1 MRGKPIEEVNGWIL
15 KDVKLTA
22 RGRKK
27 VEDAYEWH
35 FAGGYLRDA
44 GEDPS
49 TYEFWD
55 RVDAEKIGEVEDWI
69 FDIEFDA
76 LHGLQ
81 HPACRMKDE
90 IINFVEGEDYV
101 IEMQS
106 EEAFDLELIAQRLN
120 ETHKTFEAELKR
132 LGW

>member
-1 MRGKPIEEVNGWIL
+1 MEIKPIVEIDGWIL
-15 KDVKLTA
+15 KKVYLTTS
-22 RGRKK
+22 GRKK
-27 VEDAYEWH
+27 VEEAYEWN
-35 FAGGYLRDA
+35 FGGGYLRDA

-55 RVDAEKIGEVEDWI
+55 RVHAEKIGEVEDWI

-76 LHGLQ
+76 INGLR

-120 ETHKTFEAELKR
+120 EAHKTFEAELDR

>member
-1 MRGKPIEEVNGWIL
+1 MKKIVEPQGYFL
-15 KDVKLTA
+15 KDVWLTQA
-22 RGRKK
+22 GRKK
-27 VEDAYEWH
+27 VERAFEWH
-35 FAGGYLRDA
+35 FGGGYLRDA
-44 GEDPS
+44 GENPS
-49 TYEFWD
+49 SYGFWD

-90 IINFVEGEDYV
+90 IINFVEGQDYV

-120 ETHKTFEAELKR
+120 EAHKAFEQELNR